1 MSIPHVELTDTF
13 DTQRRRL
20 NAAIDVLNG
29 GSAITPG
36 NGLQSVGGVVSVKK
50 AGDGLSFDANGALV
64 GNDAYA
70 NLLTQVVLDVDES
83 TPVPTEITSTT
94 IKFPA
99 FTVLFADNAFYGKK
113 ISDYTKIN
121 VPETTMTLQEG
132 VNGAVYVYVN
142 TAGQILQSLT
152 PIDPSDSATKCLL
165 GSYFRMS
172 NTIQSGSWAY
182 TPWNGATSKDLRTY
196 EGGNVKG
203 GLIQPSA
210 THSLSRTSLTVLKE
224 GVNVSTSIYDPNNI
238 IYQGEN
244 PYSTKE
250 LWPGYDPTALDS
262 PTLDTTHVYNMST
275 NQVDDISSETGYVV
289 LIPGVVAVTGQDVY
303 LMAMSPVDDGEY
315 TQIFNSIDDAIKGI
329 YALQVSLGTVASR
342 VSWLGQS
349 IVVKIGATDYTDAS
363 QLRVV
368 GEIPNV
374 LGSGSNYPGAAG
386 AAVVQGLTVK
396 NSGEALLPTDKTNTL
411 NFTDGI
417 VAKGTSETEAKI
429 GLNTTNCVTHIRSSV
444 DLETENNTVTIKA
457 GTIGYIPDDYEHIYS
472 DGENWTEPDETTP
485 LANTYTWNDIIYDNS
500 KFIAVGNDRTT
511 TTSCGYISTST
522 DGINWTTPT
531 QVLDAGTTVWWK
543 LAYNGSM
550 YLAVTTNDKFVST
563 STDGITWTTP
573 TQVSDLPSETIYA
586 LYSYGSTF
594 IVFTINANMFST
606 TDGITWTDEGQ
617 SSTLIQSVK
626 QSFSVVWDGSKFV
639 AIYRNYDYS
648 NSNFVTT
655 STDGITWTTPQ
666 DITSAL
672 GNSPRNYRI
681 SYGLGK
687 YIAVDSLG
695 YISTSTDG
703 TTWTNATRNIIDVNF
718 TSAPVYDGNKFVL
731 LSTLGYLLYSPN
743 IREGEEYTSTEV
755 QSDITGI
762 SSLAT
767 DAYLFINGSSVV
779 KAVDINNV
787 FVDVNSPAVASGEAM
802 WFDTTSNLI
811 KYTNDNGITWTSGY
825 SLPLAMIHNDGT
837 SISITESFNGH
848 GSISGMAFALP
859 GLTVAV
865 PNGYDSNKLLVNNN
879 IMLDHVSVCQV
890 YPYETLCLGEDGL
903 ISTGN
908 IRYSY
913 EQNLNLLNNVPCD
926 YAIIGVVNE
935 DNNPRF
941 KNIFRPID
949 YYDIEEIE
957 AISYH
962 PDMFDTK
969 WSDHIL
975 NNSSWVRSD
984 TFSWQSGEM
993 YKAAYEYLTKNYAN
1007 SAQNKLI
1014 KDRNIVSDPYA
1025 GMVYFN
1031 NKYLAL
1037 KHSGEILSSTNLQDW
1052 TIEDTDIATY
1062 DTDWRAICTDGVR
1075 IVAISFYGE
1084 VVYSTDGTTWTES
1097 GSLGVET
1104 DLRGLV
1110 TNGSIFVAYKLD
1122 GTIYYSTDLTT
1133 WTTDSISLST
1143 SYKLRTIAWDGTQ
1156 FIGIACRSGHETVI
1170 ERSYDGITWT
1180 SLGNSLDQSGNYTWS
1195 DLTWDG
1201 TQFIAVDDS
1210 GGYISTSANGYT
1222 WSQVSAAAS
1231 FTQAGFNVILIYADN
1246 TYLIFNNG
1254 MYSTSSDLTT
1264 WSAIVENNYIIGQK
1278 AWSYCCHNTD
1288 TNTIVVLGIA
1298 SGSRIAS
1305 TSTDGQYWAPLTFMT
1320 STLPYNAICYA
1331 FQKYTSISMSGYIY
1345 TSTDGITWTS
1355 LGLNQNLGNNSW
1367 YSICFDGT
1375 KLTALGQTGYIST
1388 STDGTT
1394 WTNAT
1399 QVANLTNIGD
1409 QVWVKIAYGNG
1420 KYVAIT
1426 NRGRVS
1432 TSTDGT
1438 TWTSSV
1444 QSLYYYSGTEI
1455 WTNLA
1460 WDGNKFV
1467 ALNTNGSIQTST
1479 DGTNWTPVSQNPNLG
1494 NHNWKG
1500 LFFNGNDLIAIGS
1513 DGVTQI
1519 IHSLGNTETISGV
1532 TVKYYEASNGMKICL
1547 PDQEANVSDM
1557 YTATGSAWY
1566 YILDTDS
1573 QQFKLPRKH
1582 STQIVKEYDD
1592 GTNWYRLYADGW
1604 VEQGGTATTVSS
1616 TPKQIT
1622 LPIEMS
1628 TTGYIPH
1635 IQGQTSSAGYSNATW
1650 QVMPVNTT
1658 ASPKTTTSFYGQS
1671 SIDGYNLTFTWS
1683 VSGQSA
1689 VDISTFQAD
1698 QKYRYFYVGEFTL
1711 PALRNTAGINTEVLN
1726 NKADKSMFQIVP
1738 QLPAQLVEGV
1748 VYFIYAS

>member
-29 GSAITPG
+29 GSAVTPG
-36 NGLQSVGGVVSVKK
+36 NGLTNVGGVLSVKK
-50 AGDGLSFDANGALV
+50 AGDGLTFDSNGALV

-83 TPVPTEITSTT
+83 VPVPSEITSTT

-113 ISDYTKIN
+113 ISDYTKID

-152 PIDPSDSATKCLL
+152 PIDPADSATKCLL

-250 LWPGYDPTALDS
+250 LWPRYDPTALDS
-262 PTLDTTHVYNMST
+262 PTLDTTHIYNMST
-275 NQVDDISSETGYVV
+275 NQVDDISSETGYIV

-329 YALQVSLGTVASR
+329 YSLQVSLGTVASR

-349 IVVKIGATDYTDAS
+349 IVVKIAATDYTDTN

-386 AAVVQGLTVK
+386 SAVVQGLTIK
-396 NSGEALLPTDKTNTL
+396 NSGEALLPTDKTDTL
-411 NFTDGI
+411 DFTNGI
-417 VAKGTSETEAKI
+417 VAKGTSETEAKV

-444 DLETENNTVTIKA
+444 DLEIDNNTVTIKA
-457 GTIGYIPDDYEHIYS
+457 GTIGYIPDGYEHVYS
-472 DGENWTEPDETTP
+472 DGENWTELDETTI

-500 KFIAVGNDRTT
+500 KFIAVGNNRTT
-511 TTSCGYISTST
+511 TTSCGYVSTST
-522 DGINWTTPT
+522 DGITWTTPT

-550 YLAVTTNDKFVST
+550 YLAVTTNDKYVST
-563 STDGITWTTP
+563 STDGVTWTTP
-573 TQVSDLPSETIYA
+573 TQVSDLPSETIY
-586 LYSYGSTF
+586 GSTF
-594 IVFTINANMFST
+594 IVFTSNANMFST

-617 SSTLIQSVK
+617 SSTLIQSGK

-639 AIYRNYDYS
+639 AIYRSYDYS

-655 STDGITWTTPQ
+655 STDGITWTTPVN
-666 DITSAL
+666 ITSAL

-718 TSAPVYDGNKFVL
+718 TSAPIYDGNKFLL

-743 IREGEEYTSTEV
+743 IREGEEYTSVEV
-755 QSDITGI
+755 QSDVTSI
-762 SSLAT
+762 SCPADDS
-767 DAYLFINGSSVV
+767 YLFVNGSSVG
-779 KAVDINNV
+779 KAVAINNV
-787 FVDVNSPAVASGEAM
+787 YVDELEPSISSEGV
-802 WFDTTSNLI
+802 WFDLTTNLI
-811 KYTNDNGITWTSGY
+811 KYTNDGGSTWSSGY

-859 GLTVAV
+859 GLTVAI
-865 PNGYDSNKLLVNNN
+865 PNGYDSNKLLVNRN

-890 YPYETLCLGEDGL
+890 YPYETICLNEDGL
-903 ISTGN
+903 ISTAN
-908 IRYSY
+908 IKYSY
-913 EQNLNLLNNVPCD
+913 EQNLNLLNGNPSD
-926 YAIIGVVNE
+926 YAIIGITNE
-935 DNNPRF
+935 DTDPRF

-949 YYDIEEIE
+949 YYDIQEIE

-962 PDMFDTK
+962 PDLFDCK
-969 WSDHIL
+969 WSDKIL
-975 NNSSWVRSD
+975 NNPSWVRGD

-993 YKAAYEYLTKNYAN
+993 YKAAYKRLVDDFNDAC
-1007 SAQNKLI
+1007 
-1014 KDRNIVSDPYA
+1014 A
-1025 GMVYFN
+1025 GLPN
-1031 NKYLAL
+1031 TGN
-1037 KHSGEILSSTNLQDW
+1037 
-1052 TIEDTDIATY
+1052 
-1062 DTDWRAICTDGVR
+1062 
-1075 IVAISFYGE
+1075 
-1084 VVYSTDGTTWTES
+1084 
-1097 GSLGVET
+1097 
-1104 DLRGLV
+1104 
-1110 TNGSIFVAYKLD
+1110 
-1122 GTIYYSTDLTT
+1122 
-1133 WTTDSISLST
+1133 
-1143 SYKLRTIAWDGTQ
+1143 
-1156 FIGIACRSGHETVI
+1156 
-1170 ERSYDGITWT
+1170 TWT
-1180 SLGNSLDQSGNYTWS
+1180 SAVKVFNIGTSWYNLC
-1195 DLTWDG
+1195 WDG
-1201 TQFIAVDDS
+1201 SKFV
-1210 GGYISTSANGYT
+1210 
-1222 WSQVSAAAS
+1222 
-1231 FTQAGFNVILIYADN
+1231 
-1246 TYLIFNNG
+1246 
-1254 MYSTSSDLTT
+1254 
-1264 WSAIVENNYIIGQK
+1264 AI
-1278 AWSYCCHNTD
+1278 H
-1288 TNTIVVLGIA
+1288 
-1298 SGSRIAS
+1298 GS
-1305 TSTDGQYWAPLTFMT
+1305 
-1320 STLPYNAICYA
+1320 
-1331 FQKYTSISMSGYIY
+1331 
-1345 TSTDGITWTS
+1345 
-1355 LGLNQNLGNNSW
+1355 
-1367 YSICFDGT
+1367 
-1375 KLTALGQTGYIST
+1375 GYIST

-1394 WTNAT
+1394 WTTPVYVIENHNWRT
-1399 QVANLTNIGD
+1399 IC
-1409 QVWVKIAYGNG
+1409 YGNS
-1420 KYVAIT
+1420 KFVALGTDGYI
-1426 NRGRVS
+1426 S

-1438 TWTSSV
+1438 TWTTPV
-1444 QSLYYYSGTEI
+1444 QDSDLHDGSLLWYGLTYGDSKFMALSI
-1455 WTNLA
+1455 
-1460 WDGNKFV
+1460 DGYI
-1467 ALNTNGSIQTST
+1467 STST
-1479 DGTNWTPVSQNPNLG
+1479 DGTTWTTPVQYSGFSTNSWRGLLYDGTKFIALDYYGYISTSTDGTTWTTPVQDANLG
-1494 NHNWKG
+1494 TNNKG
-1500 LFFNGNDLIAIGS
+1500 CIRLSYNGSNYIIISAGGWIS
-1513 DGVTQI
+1513 TSTDGTTWTVWTQNTD
-1519 IHSLGNTETISGV
+1519 LGNLTWYGLTYGDSKFVAITSSGHISTSLPDPLTETISGI
-1532 TVKYYEASNGMKICL
+1532 TVSYYPAEEGYKICL

-1566 YILDTDS
+1566 YILDAENGY
-1573 QQFKLPRKH
+1573 FKLPRKH

-1604 VEQGGTATTVSS
+1604 VEQGGVTWVSALGQ
-1616 TPKQIT
+1616 QIN
-1622 LPIEMS
+1622 LPVTM
-1628 TTGYIPH
+1628 
-1635 IQGQTSSAGYSNATW
+1635 N
-1650 QVMPVNTT
+1650 T
-1658 ASPKTTTSFYGQS
+1658 ASYTLTFGGRDTSGDANIVSFAYRTKNAGNF
-1671 SIDGYNLTFTWS
+1671 IVDDGYNGTFFSEYLNWF

-1689 VDISTFQAD
+1689 IDMTNFQAD

-1711 PALRNTAGINTEVLN
+1711 PALRNTAGVTTEVLN
-1726 NKADKSMFQIVP
+1726 NKVDRSQLQIVS
-1738 QLPAQLVEGV
+1738 QLPAQLVDGV
-1748 VYFIYAS
+1748 IYFVYGS